1 MVEDNS
7 SASSD
12 DQQVDAALTSA
23 SSSPDAAEVDDSNST
38 TPDAEALYNDDDS
51 VDSSATSG
59 APGMKAGR
67 HSAFTSSPYTTPD
80 VERDGET
87 SSVETS
93 HGTHDTPD
101 AEKDSDSD
109 DDDSQDNLNV
119 EITDEDIERMMMR
132 VKATDHGFLGGCSD
146 AWLAAKSFAV
156 GDTYECI
163 GDNDDK

>member
-1 MVEDNS
+1 
-7 SASSD
+7 
-12 DQQVDAALTSA
+12 
-23 SSSPDAAEVDDSNST
+23 
-38 TPDAEALYNDDDS
+38 
-51 VDSSATSG
+51 
-59 APGMKAGR
+59 MKAGR

-101 AEKDSDSD
+101 VEKDSDSD

-132 VKATDHGFLGGCSD
+132 VKATDHGFLGDCRD
-146 AWLAAKSFAV
+146 AEVIFNSLAV
-156 GDTYECI
+156 GDTYECFVS
-163 GDNDDK
+163 NDDR